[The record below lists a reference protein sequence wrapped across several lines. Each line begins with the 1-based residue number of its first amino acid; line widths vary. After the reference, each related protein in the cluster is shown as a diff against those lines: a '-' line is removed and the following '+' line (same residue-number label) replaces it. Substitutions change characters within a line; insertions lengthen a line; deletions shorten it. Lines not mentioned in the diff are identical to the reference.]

1 MFLIHILEK
10 IFEEVTKLDFVG
22 YKPKFLYRGFT
33 HAKTVFGGIISGL
46 TVIFMVAFGLYFFIQ
61 LFERQNFAVMMNS
74 EINLFPHYNMS
85 KLPFIFKLVDGNG
98 HDVKND
104 TTVYNWW
111 GLFSS
116 SHAFNYSLENC
127 NISNPKHFG
136 QYANYFRSVRN
147 ISSYNCIDDIEKYDF
162 NLFGLYEDNENPHSF
177 INIVLQMCQNFTN
190 SSIICKSQKA
200 INNILSSVYLK
211 LVSLDY
217 LMDHS
222 NVFSPG
228 NLFAHNQLFSFSSS
242 IFKRYNMYKGLINY
256 QTDYGFVFPD
266 LKTDNFFHQSS
277 IELWI

>member
-111 GLFSS
+111 GLFPVPM
-116 SHAFNYSLENC
+116 HL
-127 NISNPKHFG
+127 
-136 QYANYFRSVRN
+136 
-147 ISSYNCIDDIEKYDF
+147 
-162 NLFGLYEDNENPHSF
+162 
-177 INIVLQMCQNFTN
+177 
-190 SSIICKSQKA
+190 IIA
-200 INNILSSVYLK
+200 
-211 LVSLDY
+211 
-217 LMDHS
+217 
-222 NVFSPG
+222 
-228 NLFAHNQLFSFSSS
+228 
-242 IFKRYNMYKGLINY
+242 
-256 QTDYGFVFPD
+256 
-266 LKTDNFFHQSS
+266 
-277 IELWI
+277 